1 MKLKRGDQR
10 RLAAAIGRK
19 PSTVCDY
26 LKGRARPSYE
36 AARRLAAE
44 TGTHVLYWLDPKTY
58 DERGN
63 ARPSD
68 AEKSEPAVVSLRP
81 WPPDA
86 A

>member
-10 RLAAAIGRK
+10 RLADAIGRK

-26 LKGRARPSYE
+26 MKGRIRPSYE
-36 AARRLAAE
+36 TAQRLAAE
-44 TGTHVLYWLDPKTY
+44 TNTHVLFWLDREHY

-63 ARPSD
+63 PRASPGEGFPTVSFRP
-68 AEKSEPAVVSLRP
+68 
-81 WPPDA
+81 PPDA